1 MAQTDKGLEWQV
13 VLGII
18 GFFLAGGLSLASG
31 NEVVTSVTR
40 GAIGMFGLF
49 VLGYIIRIALR
60 VFVGTT
66 APMPDPRGTQIDFTA
81 GDETTVSV
89 SAGPSDAEED
99 FDFVPL
105 FQRTNATQEAFKDI
119 DPQKLAEA
127 LRHLDE

>member
-31 NEVVTSVTR
+31 NEMITSLTR
-40 GAIGMFGLF
+40 GAIGMFGFFL
-49 VLGYIIRIALR
+49 LTYLIRIALR
-60 VFVGTT
+60 VFVGTVD
-66 APMPDPRGTQIDFTA
+66 PLPDPRGTQIDLTA
-81 GDETTVSV
+81 GDETSV
-89 SAGPSDAEED
+89 PMGADLSGAGED
-99 FDFVPL
+99 SEFVPL
-105 FQRTNATQEAFKDI
+105 FQMTNATQDAFKDI